1 MAIRESWLE
10 KLKDESLER
19 KEKSEAIT
27 EDEARK
33 YADEVINAIESQNWS
48 HKDAIAMISQINV
61 RDYMPTYD
69 PCELA
74 LYLMI

>member
-1 MAIRESWLE
+1 MARHFWLD

-74 LYLMI
+74 LYLLI